1 MTPENGA
8 TTFMVPEAGAVEK
21 ADELY
26 TEENLP
32 VLKDYLIYCILNT
45 YSDCMTQ
52 AYEDES
58 LAYDRAFDGTT
69 EDDPA
74 DKRACEMIS
83 ILGFSYGRLYAKQ
96 YCSEKARTDVKNY
109 IGKIVAQ
116 YRTMLAGLDWMSEAT
131 KQRAILKL
139 DTMTM
144 NVGWP
149 DVWPDSYLDNYSV
162 KSVKEGGSL
171 INSIIDYDIIVNR
184 HQYSLFGT
192 KVDKTAWPDDLNFTP
207 QTVNA
212 FYNPYKQLHQY
223 PGRDHAGTLL

>member
-1 MTPENGA
+1 MRWFP
-8 TTFMVPEAGAVEK
+8 VW
-21 ADELY
+21 LY
-26 TEENLP
+26 
-32 VLKDYLIYCILNT
+32 
-45 YSDCMTQ
+45 
-52 AYEDES
+52 A
-58 LAYDRAFDGTT
+58 
-69 EDDPA
+69 
-74 DKRACEMIS
+74 
-83 ILGFSYGRLYAKQ
+83 SYGRLYVKQ
-96 YCSEKARTDVKNY
+96 YCSEKARTEVKGY

-162 KSVKEGGSL
+162 KTVKEGGSL

-192 KVDKTAWPDDLNFTP
+192 KVDKTAWPDDQNFTP

-212 FYNPYKQLHQY
+212 FYNPTSNSINILAGIMQAPFYDAKSIRSLPTSEASASASHMRSRMHLM
-223 PGRDHAGTLL
+223 PRDRSTMNTEH